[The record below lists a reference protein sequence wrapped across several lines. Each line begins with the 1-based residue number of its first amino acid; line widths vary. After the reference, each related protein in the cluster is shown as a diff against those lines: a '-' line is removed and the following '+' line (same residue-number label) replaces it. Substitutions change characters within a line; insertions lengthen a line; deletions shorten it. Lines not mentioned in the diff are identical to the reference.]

1 MAHGATQK
9 DRMMRRLLPYVIALA
24 LLAATGCHTSS
35 SDVSVAM
42 RGLDA
47 VRTSRV
53 LRAAYINYP
62 PSMTV
67 DPNTKAK
74 GGIMTDV
81 ILESAKAMGLQVQW
95 TEETSFAS
103 MTDTLDSGKA
113 DIVVSGIWPSSSR
126 ALRADFSRVV
136 YFSPVYAYVRSE
148 DSRFDNKLASVNTN
162 SVRIATIDGELSS
175 IVAHSDYPNAATVS
189 LPQQAD
195 VAQLL
200 LQLSSRKADVTFV
213 EPAIADQF
221 LAKNPGSIRRVAG
234 AAAVRLFPN
243 CYLFRKGDT
252 GLRDSVNLAIV
263 ELTNSRRIAAI
274 VKPYDPDDSH
284 FIVPP
289 SPVGP

>member
-1 MAHGATQK
+1 MLRTRAFAA
-9 DRMMRRLLPYVIALA
+9 LLA
-24 LLAATGCHTSS
+24 LLTATGCKTF
-35 SDVSVAM
+35 SDTPVDTAM
-42 RGLDA
+42 RGLSA
-47 VRTSRV
+47 VRSSHR

-74 GGIMTDV
+74 SGIMTDV
-81 ILESAKAMGLQVQW
+81 IEESAKAMGVELAW
-95 TEETSFAS
+95 TEETTFAS
-103 MTDTLDSGKA
+103 MADTLDSGKA

-136 YFSPVYAYVRSE
+136 YYSPVYAYVRS
-148 DSRFDNKLASVNTN
+148 DDKRFDNSLSTANTGSVH
-162 SVRIATIDGELSS
+162 IATIDGELSS
-175 IVAHSDYPNAATVS
+175 IIAHSDYPNASTVS

-200 LQLSSRKADVTFV
+200 LQLSSHKADITFV

-221 LAKNPGSIRRVAG
+221 LSKNSGSIRRVSG
-234 AAAVRLFPN
+234 SGAVRLFPN

-252 GLRDSVNLAIV
+252 ALRDSVNLAIV